1 MTKRFILVCVVVLAV
16 ITAGC
21 KKDNSF
27 EAEFKKATNTIAQRD
42 KWPESPED
50 VAAAFWNARY
60 RKDYAEMHILWPGST
75 SYNWPQICAKDSDA
89 RYAFGKARILT
100 TYRDTEP
107 IEEAEVPY
115 ALEQYFKEHGSYNLT
130 VRLKALNTQR
140 GNRWYVCSAN

>member
-1 MTKRFILVCVVVLAV
+1 MTKRFILVCVAVLTV

-27 EAEFKKATNTIAQRD
+27 EAEFKKAANTITQRD

-60 RKDYAEMHILWPGST
+60 RKDYAEMHILWPGSA
-75 SYNWPQICAKDSDA
+75 SYNRPQICAKDGDA
-89 RYAFGKARILT
+89 KYVFGKARILT

-107 IEEAEVPY
+107 IEQAEVPY
-115 ALEQYFKEHGSYNLT
+115 ASEQYFKEHGSYNLT
-130 VRLKALNTQR
+130 VKLKALNTER
-140 GNRWYVCSAN
+140 GKRWYVCSGN